1 MTSVLSEEL
10 LEALGQVRRETRRR
24 VGRPW
29 PMQALSGAQVELVRV
44 VRREPGISVAAAAR
58 ELGVAANTVSTL
70 VGSLVA
76 TGMVRREADPADRRI
91 ARLHLTAAASRQV
104 ERWRDERIT
113 VLANVLDDL
122 PEADRDALEHAVPA
136 LTRLAGRLREGTR
149 EGKKVKA

>member
-91 ARLHLTAAASRQV
+91 ARLHLTAAA
-104 ERWRDERIT
+104 
-113 VLANVLDDL
+113 
-122 PEADRDALEHAVPA
+122 
-136 LTRLAGRLREGTR
+136 
-149 EGKKVKA
+149 